1 MLEDTDFNFDAF
13 LFDDDI
19 VDSQTGRGVSDKV
32 LAAKKGNVKE
42 SRERSLPEKDVPLK
56 EIPVEF
62 TGDAEAD
69 GKLETEYIL
78 GEFRKRMNREQARKE
93 YTDDAEFFT
102 VVVFQS
108 KEQRDAFVEEIGG
121 ANIDDDNQ
129 FVDGIQLAKRW
140 NIDIPR
146 CDITFRPPSIDP
158 AFRDYTH

>member
-19 VDSQTGRGVSDKV
+19 TNEQESRGASDKV
-32 LAAKKGNVKE
+32 LSSKRGTVKE
-42 SRERSLPEKDVPLK
+42 SREKETPVKMVEVK

-62 TGDAEAD
+62 TGNAEEDA
-69 GKLETEYIL
+69 KLETEYVL
-78 GEFRKRMNREQARKE
+78 GEFRKRMNREVARKE
-93 YTDDAEFFT
+93 YTDDAEFFS

-108 KEQRDAFVEEIGG
+108 KEQRDAFVEAIGG

-129 FVDGIQLAKRW
+129 FVDGVALAKRW
-140 NIDIPR
+140 KIDIPK
-146 CDITFRPPSIDP
+146 CDVTFRPPSIDP